1 MFDVIIYLFES
12 YFTFEQNLELSEQE
26 IRTELLEEGFDQQ
39 DVIKAMNWLSNLQNL
54 YEKDSDAAMSLP
66 QASSHRI
73 YTKLESLRI
82 SKENLGF
89 LIYLERA
96 QVLTPISRELVIDCV
111 MSLDVIELDEYDFQ
125 WLILMVLY
133 NDPTDSQAY
142 LQLESILF
150 DLDAG
155 IIH

>member
-26 IRTELLEEGFDQQ
+26 IQTELLDEGFDQQ

-54 YEKDSDAAMSLP
+54 YEKDPDSAMSLP
-66 QASSHRI
+66 QTSSHRV
-73 YTKLESLRI
+73 YTQLEALRI
-82 SKENLGF
+82 SKENQGF
-89 LIYLERA
+89 ILYLEQA
-96 QVLTPISRELVIDCV
+96 EILTPIARELVIDCI
-111 MSLDVIELDEYDFQ
+111 MMLDAVELDEYDFQ

-133 NDPTDSQAY
+133 NDPKDDRAY

-150 DLDAG
+150 DLDSG

>member
-12 YFTFEQNLELSEQE
+12 YFTFEQKLELSEQE
-26 IRTELLEEGFDQQ
+26 IRSELLEEGFDQQ

-54 YEKDSDAAMSLP
+54 YEKDSDSVMSLP
-66 QASSHRI
+66 QVSSHRI
-73 YTKLESLRI
+73 YTKRESLRI
-82 SKENLGF
+82 SKENIGF
-89 LIYLERA
+89 LIYLEQA
-96 QVLTPISRELVIDCV
+96 EVLTPIARELVIDCV
-111 MSLDVIELDEYDFQ
+111 MSLDVMELDEYDFQ

-133 NDPTDSQAY
+133 NDPSDNQAY

>member
-12 YFTFEQNLELSEQE
+12 YFTFDQNLELSEQE

-54 YEKDSDAAMSLP
+54 YETDPSTIMSLP
-66 QASSHRI
+66 ETSSHRI
-73 YTKLESLRI
+73 YTQLESQRI
-82 SKENLGF
+82 SKENIGF
-89 LIYLERA
+89 LIYLEQA
-96 QVLTPISRELVIDCV
+96 EILTPIARELVIDCV
-111 MSLDVIELDEYDFQ
+111 MSLDVVELDEYDFQ

-133 NDPTDSQAY
+133 NDPADNQAY